1 MKNQAQALHWYSAA
15 ANTGL
20 PEAQYMMGEY
30 QREGWAGKKDGAVAL
45 SWYLKA
51 AKKGNPAAQ
60 LMASS
65 LFLSG
70 EGWRKEPQKAAV
82 WAELARINGERQAT
96 LVLAQAGKRIPAKD
110 LEDALFMA
118 GNCLNSGYK
127 SCPE

>member
-1 MKNQAQALHWYSAA
+1 
-15 ANTGL
+15 
-20 PEAQYMMGEY
+20 MMGEY
-30 QREGWAGKKDGAVAL
+30 KREGWAGKKDAAVAL

-51 AKKGNPAAQ
+51 AKKGNAAAQ

-65 LFLSG
+65 LYLSG

-82 WAELARINGERQAT
+82 WAELARVNGERQAH
-96 LVLAQAGKRIPAKD
+96 LVLAQAGKKIPAKD
-110 LEDALFMA
+110 VEEALFLA